1 MTEVGRRWHF
11 AAHKVWWK
19 NRGETIQ
26 RPIFLYFLTMN
37 SFFALRKR
45 VRAGKV
51 EDFRMKNW
59 IEYEENSSSDAR
71 RGHLRTSKF
80 PNFSKGESFP
90 LWPLQSLRRRRW
102 FSFVGDSRPP
112 TRPFFHYLP
121 GLCWI
126 VAERECGV
134 VNLKVFL
141 FIIWKITLIQ
151 AIQML
156 FISYWKLSRTPASVS
171 NIYISTRT
179 AAHPMVPHCGT
190 HLKQYLK
197 HEGGIVEKTFT
208 HQFSLFFDEESD
220 FRT

>member
-1 MTEVGRRWHF
+1 MSSNEVKNECSSLSHIPRCYWVTSYLSHTETTDFWSESVQFSTESIQDSPIYGRVIKNGPIFGRVNRVKLPHGLGRMTEVGRWWHF

-26 RPIFLYFLTMN
+26 RPIFLYFLTRN
-37 SFFALRKR
+37 SFFVLRKR
-45 VRAGKV
+45 VRARKV

-80 PNFSKGESFP
+80 PNFSKGEGFP

-134 VNLKVFL
+134 VNL
-141 FIIWKITLIQ
+141 
-151 AIQML
+151 
-156 FISYWKLSRTPASVS
+156 
-171 NIYISTRT
+171 
-179 AAHPMVPHCGT
+179 
-190 HLKQYLK
+190 
-197 HEGGIVEKTFT
+197 
-208 HQFSLFFDEESD
+208 
-220 FRT
+220 